1 MHKCKVKLTAR
12 PSGFGVFIHENL
24 TFIGYRLNR
33 VNLILLKMTAPLLQI
48 LPTALLEKYKA
59 GFDKTLLQNFEALT
73 DSELSIENFSFYTSV
88 SAVFSSKIEG
98 ENIELDSFIK
108 HKRLG
113 VKYQPDYTR
122 KIDDLYD
129 TYLFAQQNKLTPTA
143 LKQAHQLLTKH
154 ILQKSRQGI
163 YRTGKMYVL
172 TKDGQIEYV
181 AAAPA
186 MVNPEMEK
194 LYADIE
200 TLLPVNLPFEEVFFY
215 ASLLHLVFVKIHPFE
230 DGNGRTAR
238 LLEKWFLAQK
248 LGAKAW
254 FIESERHYYEQHQTY
269 YSHTRRL
276 GLEYDELDYGEALDF
291 LKMLPES
298 IA

>member
-1 MHKCKVKLTAR
+1 VKK
-12 PSGFGVFIHENL
+12 SQNL
-24 TFIGYRLNR
+24 NYTLIRYQPNR
-33 VNLILLKMTAPLLQI
+33 VNLNNKKMPTLSLQI

-59 GFDKTLLQNFEALT
+59 SFDKTLLQNFEALK

-129 TYLFAQQNKLTPTA
+129 TYLFAQQNKLTPATI
-143 LKQAHQLLTKH
+143 KQAHQLLTNH
-154 ILQKSRQGI
+154 ILQKPQQGA
-163 YRTGKMYVL
+163 YRTGNMYVL
-172 TKDGQIEYV
+172 TKDGKIEYV
-181 AAAPA
+181 AATPDK
-186 MVNPEMEK
+186 VKPEMVK

-200 TLLPVNLPFEEVFFY
+200 ILLAADLSFEEVFFY
-215 ASLLHLVFVKIHPFE
+215 ASLIHLVFVKIHPFE

-238 LLEKWFLAQK
+238 LLEKWFIAQK

-269 YSHTRRL
+269 YSNIRRL
-276 GLEYDELDYGEALDF
+276 GLEYDELNYGVGLSF
-291 LKMLPES
+291 LMMLPS
-298 IA
+298 AIIQKTT